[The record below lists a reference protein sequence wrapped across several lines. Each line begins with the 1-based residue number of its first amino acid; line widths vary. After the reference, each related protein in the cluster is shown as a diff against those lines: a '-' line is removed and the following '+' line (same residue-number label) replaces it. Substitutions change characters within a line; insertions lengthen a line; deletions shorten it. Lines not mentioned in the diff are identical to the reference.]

1 MQGAEAIRTTT
12 TFVTVSWMQESKSF
26 RKGRQAARSIHWTWV
41 KNMAKG
47 FEPNDFAQMNGVTW
61 ENTLKVDKQWVWR
74 DVTSD
79 MSDIILA
86 KRFGL

>member
-1 MQGAEAIRTTT
+1 LDAGIQ
-12 TFVTVSWMQESKSF
+12 SF
-26 RKGRQAARSIHWTWV
+26 RKGRQAARVFTGLGKEHG
-41 KNMAKG
+41 KG

-79 MSDIILA
+79 MSDVILA